1 MYNED
6 NFIKA
11 LAEINNLNLIKS
23 EWLLNNFILYKQ
35 SLNWPNNLPPIK
47 RTRMIKSPIVDKF
60 NIIYESVLNEFD
72 YRFNN
77 EEKILELK

>member
-11 LAEINNLNLIKS
+11 LVEINNLNLIKS

-47 RTRMIKSPIVDKF
+47 RTCIIKSPIVDKF

>member
-11 LAEINNLNLIKS
+11 LLEINNLNLIKS

-47 RTRMIKSPIVDKF
+47 RTCIIKSPIVDKF

>member
-1 MYNED
+1 MYSED

-11 LAEINNLNLIKS
+11 LVEINNLNLIKS

-47 RTRMIKSPIVDKF
+47 RTCVIKSPIVEKF
-60 NIIYESVLNEFD
+60 NIIYESILNEFE

-77 EEKILELK
+77 EEKKLELK

>member
-11 LAEINNLNLIKS
+11 LVEINNLNLIKS

-47 RTRMIKSPIVDKF
+47 RTCMIKSPIVDKF
-60 NIIYESVLNEFD
+60 NIIFESVLNEFD